1 MWLAL
6 AIERQEPR
14 NLTVLLFWIIARVGD
29 IFPEMQ
35 LLTSSTFLLA
45 TEVIK

>member
-6 AIERQEPR
+6 AIERQDQR
-14 NLTVLLFWIIARVGD
+14 NLTVLLFWIITRVGD

-35 LLTSSTFLLA
+35 SLTSSSFLLA
-45 TEVIK
+45 AEVLK